1 MSSTA
6 PAKENNSGD
15 FTIKRANLKKI
26 AELKARLKKLEG
38 ETYSEPQTKSTPPP
52 NKPAKKTDPNRPKQN
67 PYEKRK
73 PLNEEERKFVSDLWY
88 KGEANYS
95 GRDTFFQKLKRIY
108 DEKGT
113 PQKERISR
121 RRLWEWLRKQE
132 INQIHRAIT
141 KHSIQIKPTLAK
153 SRFERC
159 QIDLVIKGK
168 DSVQTYKAILTC
180 VDVGTRMAF
189 TRVLKGTKQKDA
201 IPAMKSI
208 MDEALGMLNDEDRKA
223 RQQRSQA
230 NKSTTWSVVASDN
243 GAEFGA
249 EFTAFLEGRNIRH
262 VKGVANKSTSQA
274 MIERYNRTLQSSMQK
289 EISATGA
296 KCYDD
301 GFVKK
306 HTDMLNKQT
315 NRNLKLR
322 KEGDKTF
329 TIYTPKELFAEDRA
343 VLDQLFKNKMSA
355 LGKANKSF
363 KHETDIEIGQTVRI
377 VLKEKRKQALVKGFT
392 PNWSNELYTV
402 HKIKRPKDD
411 GVKPYLYFVKS
422 KSTGTSL
429 NEPFTIQDIQV
440 VHGEVEAPPKDI
452 QIKDKVGTTTR
463 ANDKQPEQP
472 PATPPATPERKPV
485 AEKPK
490 NESQTEPPPPK
501 KKKTAPTTTDYVD
514 RQVQSFIDYQ
524 DKEYRIE
531 GTVVEQQRRKKGAG
545 KVWFYKVKWD
555 TRHSE
560 KYDYKEFEWVKKND
574 LIKIL
579 KKTKD

>member
-6 PAKENNSGD
+6 PPKDNSSD
-15 FTIKRANLKKI
+15 FTIKRSNLKKI

-38 ETYSEPQTKSTPPP
+38 ETYSEPETKATTP
-52 NKPAKKTDPNRPKQN
+52 NKPAKKRDPNRPKQN

-88 KGEANYS
+88 KGEGNYS

-108 DEKGT
+108 NDKGT
-113 PQKERISR
+113 PPKERISR

-141 KHSIQIKPTLAK
+141 KHSIEIKPTLAK

-168 DSVQTYKAILTC
+168 DSVQTHKAILTC

-189 TRVLKGTKQKDA
+189 TRVLKGTKQKDS
-201 IPAMKSI
+201 IPAMESI
-208 MDEALGMLNDEDRKA
+208 MEEALGLLNDEDKKA

-243 GAEFGA
+243 GPEFGA
-249 EFTAFLEGRNIRH
+249 EFTSFLQGKNIRH

-289 EISATGA
+289 EISATCA
-296 KCYDD
+296 KWYDN

-329 TIYTPKELFAEDRA
+329 TIYTPMELFEEDRT

-355 LGKANKSF
+355 LGKANKGF
-363 KHETDIEIGQTVRI
+363 KHETEITIGQTVRI
-377 VLKEKRKQALVKGFT
+377 VIKEKRKQALVKGFT
-392 PNWSNELYTV
+392 PNWSKELYTV
-402 HKIKRPKDD
+402 HKIKRPKDE

-452 QIKDKVGTTTR
+452 QIKQNVGTTTR
-463 ANDKQPEQP
+463 AKEKQQEQP
-472 PATPPATPERKPV
+472 PTTPPAPPQRKPI
-485 AEKPK
+485 ADKPK
-490 NESQTEPPPPK
+490 NESRTEPPPK
-501 KKKTAPTTTDYVD
+501 KKKTTPATTSYVD
-514 RQVQSFIDYQ
+514 RQVQSFIDYE

-531 GTVVEQQRRKKGAG
+531 GVVVEQQRRKKGAG
-545 KVWFYKVKWD
+545 KVWFYKVQWD

>member
-1 MSSTA
+1 
-6 PAKENNSGD
+6 
-15 FTIKRANLKKI
+15 
-26 AELKARLKKLEG
+26 
-38 ETYSEPQTKSTPPP
+38 
-52 NKPAKKTDPNRPKQN
+52 
-67 PYEKRK
+67 
-73 PLNEEERKFVSDLWY
+73 
-88 KGEANYS
+88 
-95 GRDTFFQKLKRIY
+95 
-108 DEKGT
+108 
-113 PQKERISR
+113 
-121 RRLWEWLRKQE
+121 
-132 INQIHRAIT
+132 
-141 KHSIQIKPTLAK
+141 
-153 SRFERC
+153 
-159 QIDLVIKGK
+159 
-168 DSVQTYKAILTC
+168 
-180 VDVGTRMAF
+180 MAF

-296 KCYDD
+296 KWYDD

-440 VHGEVEAPPKDI
+440 VRRWVPQPQSKRQATRTTASHPTRHTRAETRCRKTQKLIPDRTTAPQEKKDSPHHNRLCGQAGAVIHRLSGQGVQDRRYSGGTTETEERGGKGVVLQGEV
-452 QIKDKVGTTTR
+452 GH
-463 ANDKQPEQP
+463 
-472 PATPPATPERKPV
+472 
-485 AEKPK
+485 
-490 NESQTEPPPPK
+490 
-501 KKKTAPTTTDYVD
+501 PT
-514 RQVQSFIDYQ
+514 Q
-524 DKEYRIE
+524 
-531 GTVVEQQRRKKGAG
+531 
-545 KVWFYKVKWD
+545 
-555 TRHSE
+555 
-560 KYDYKEFEWVKKND
+560 
-574 LIKIL
+574 
-579 KKTKD
+579 

>member
-1 MSSTA
+1 MSSSA
-6 PAKENNSGD
+6 PAKDG
-15 FTIKRANLKKI
+15 FTIKRSNLQKI
-26 AELKARLKKLEG
+26 KELKAKLKKLEG
-38 ETYSEPQTKSTPPP
+38 ETYSEPQAKPTQD
-52 NKPAKKTDPNRPKQN
+52 NKQQDTQKKQDPNRPKQN

-73 PLNEEERKFVSDLWY
+73 PLNEQERKFVSDLWY
-88 KGEANYS
+88 RGEGNYS

-108 DEKGT
+108 DSKGT
-113 PQKERISR
+113 PQSERISR

-159 QIDLVIKGK
+159 QIDLIIKGK
-168 DSVQTYKAILTC
+168 DSVQTHKAILTC
-180 VDVGTRMAF
+180 IDVGTRMSF
-189 TRVLKGTKQKDA
+189 TRVLKGTAQKDS
-201 IPAMKSI
+201 IQAMESI
-208 MDEALGMLNDEDRKA
+208 LDEALNLLNEEDRKA
-223 RQQRSQA
+223 RAQRPQM
-230 NKSTTWSVVASDN
+230 NKSKTWAVVASDN

-249 EFTAFLEGRNIRH
+249 EFTSFLESKHIRH

-274 MIERYNRTLQSSMQK
+274 MIERFNRTLQSSMQR

-296 KCYDD
+296 KWYDT

-306 HTDMLNKQT
+306 HTDMLNNQT
-315 NRNLKLR
+315 NRNLKLK

-329 TIYTPKELFAEDRA
+329 TIYTPKELFEEDRA

-355 LGKANKSF
+355 LGKSNKSY

-392 PNWSNELYTV
+392 PNWSRELYTV
-402 HKIKRPKDD
+402 YKIKRPKDA

-422 KSTGTSL
+422 KSNGTVL
-429 NEPFTIQDIQV
+429 KEPFTIQDVQI
-440 VHGEVEAPPKDI
+440 VHGEVEPPPKDI
-452 QIKDKVGTTTR
+452 QIKQKVGGTKTR
-463 ANDKQPEQP
+463 NQEKQEEQP
-472 PATPPATPERKPV
+472 QTPPSTPKRKPV

-490 NESQTEPPPPK
+490 NEPPK
-501 KKKTAPTTTDYVD
+501 QKKKSAPTAKSYVD
-514 RQVQSFIDYQ
+514 RQVQSFIDYE

-555 TRHSE
+555 SRHSE
-560 KYDYKEFEWVKKND
+560 KYDYKEFEWVKKSD
-574 LIKIL
+574 LEKIL
-579 KKTKD
+579 TDVEKS

>member
-6 PAKENNSGD
+6 PPKDNSSD
-15 FTIKRANLKKI
+15 FTIKRSNLKKI

-38 ETYSEPQTKSTPPP
+38 ETYSEPETKATTPY
-52 NKPAKKTDPNRPKQN
+52 KPAKKRDPNRPKQN

-88 KGEANYS
+88 KGEGNYS

-108 DEKGT
+108 NDKGT

-201 IPAMKSI
+201 IPAMESI
-208 MDEALGMLNDEDRKA
+208 MEEALGLLNDEDKNA

-249 EFTAFLEGRNIRH
+249 EFTSFLQGKNIRH

-296 KCYDD
+296 KWYDN

-329 TIYTPKELFAEDRA
+329 TIYTPMELFEEDRT

-355 LGKANKSF
+355 LGKANKGF
-363 KHETDIEIGQTVRI
+363 KHETEITIGQTVRI
-377 VLKEKRKQALVKGFT
+377 VLKDKRKKALVKGFT
-392 PNWSNELYTV
+392 PNWSKDLYTV
-402 HKIKRPKDD
+402 HKIKRPKDE

-452 QIKDKVGTTTR
+452 QIKQNVGTTTR
-463 ANDKQPEQP
+463 AKEKQQEQP
-472 PATPPATPERKPV
+472 PTTPPAPPQRKPI
-485 AEKPK
+485 ADKPK
-490 NESQTEPPPPK
+490 NESRTEPPPR
-501 KKKTAPTTTDYVD
+501 KKKTTPATTGYVD
-514 RQVQSFIDYQ
+514 RQVQSFIDYE

-531 GTVVEQQRRKKGAG
+531 GVVVEQQRRKKGAG
-545 KVWFYKVKWD
+545 KVWFYKVQWD

>member
-1 MSSTA
+1 M
-6 PAKENNSGD
+6 
-15 FTIKRANLKKI
+15 
-26 AELKARLKKLEG
+26 
-38 ETYSEPQTKSTPPP
+38 
-52 NKPAKKTDPNRPKQN
+52 
-67 PYEKRK
+67 
-73 PLNEEERKFVSDLWY
+73 
-88 KGEANYS
+88 
-95 GRDTFFQKLKRIY
+95 
-108 DEKGT
+108 
-113 PQKERISR
+113 
-121 RRLWEWLRKQE
+121 
-132 INQIHRAIT
+132 
-141 KHSIQIKPTLAK
+141 
-153 SRFERC
+153 
-159 QIDLVIKGK
+159 
-168 DSVQTYKAILTC
+168 
-180 VDVGTRMAF
+180 
-189 TRVLKGTKQKDA
+189 
-201 IPAMKSI
+201 
-208 MDEALGMLNDEDRKA
+208 
-223 RQQRSQA
+223 
-230 NKSTTWSVVASDN
+230 
-243 GAEFGA
+243 
-249 EFTAFLEGRNIRH
+249 
-262 VKGVANKSTSQA
+262 
-274 MIERYNRTLQSSMQK
+274 
-289 EISATGA
+289 
-296 KCYDD
+296 
-301 GFVKK
+301 
-306 HTDMLNKQT
+306 
-315 NRNLKLR
+315 
-322 KEGDKTF
+322 
-329 TIYTPKELFAEDRA
+329 
-343 VLDQLFKNKMSA
+343 LDQLFKNKMSA

-501 KKKTAPTTTDYVD
+501 KKKTAPTTTSYVD

>member
-1 MSSTA
+1 MPSSA
-6 PAKENNSGD
+6 PAKDD
-15 FTIKRANLKKI
+15 FTIKRSNLQKI
-26 AELKARLKKLEG
+26 KELKEQLKKLEG
-38 ETYSEPQTKSTPPP
+38 ETYSEPQAKPTQ
-52 NKPAKKTDPNRPKQN
+52 NKQAKKRDPNLPKQN

-73 PLNEEERKFVSDLWY
+73 PLNEQERKFVSDLWY
-88 KGEANYS
+88 KGEGNYS
-95 GRDTFFQKLKRIY
+95 GRDTFFQKLKRMY
-108 DEKGT
+108 DKKGT
-113 PQKERISR
+113 PQSERISR

-168 DSVQTYKAILTC
+168 DSVQTHKAILTC
-180 VDVGTRMAF
+180 IDVGTRMSF
-189 TRVLKGTKQKDA
+189 TRVLRGTAQKDS
-201 IPAMKSI
+201 IKAMESI
-208 MDEALGMLNDEDRKA
+208 LDEAFNLLNEEDRKTRA
-223 RQQRSQA
+223 QRPEMK
-230 NKSTTWSVVASDN
+230 KSKTWSVVASDN
-243 GAEFGA
+243 GPEFSQ
-249 EFTAFLEGRNIRH
+249 EFTSFLEGKNIRH

-274 MIERYNRTLQSSMQK
+274 MIERYNRTLQSSMQR

-296 KCYDD
+296 KWYDA

-306 HTDMLNKQT
+306 HTDMLNNQT
-315 NRNLKLR
+315 NRNLKLK

-329 TIYTPKELFAEDRA
+329 TIYTPKELFEEDKA

-355 LGKANKSF
+355 LGKSNKGF
-363 KHETDIEIGQTVRI
+363 KHETDIEVGQTVRI

-392 PNWSNELYTV
+392 PNWSTELYTV
-402 HKIKRPKDD
+402 HKIKRPKDA

-422 KSTGTSL
+422 KSNGTVL
-429 NEPFTIQDIQV
+429 KEPFTIQDIQI

-452 QIKDKVGTTTR
+452 QIKQKVGTKTR
-463 ANDKQPEQP
+463 NQEKQEEQP
-472 PATPPATPERKPV
+472 LSAPSTPKRKPV

-490 NESQTEPPPPK
+490 KPSRTEPPKQK
-501 KKKTAPTTTDYVD
+501 KKSATTATSYVD
-514 RQVQSFIDYQ
+514 RQVQSFIDYE

-545 KVWFYKVKWD
+545 KVWFYKVRWES
-555 TRHSE
+555 RHSE

-574 LIKIL
+574 LEKIL
-579 KKTKD
+579 KDVEVV